1 MKSLSRTNTLRLA
14 AVFAIVCI
22 LSACG
27 TAATPEP
34 TLDMNEF
41 ATHAVETIEAN
52 ATATALMI
60 PTNTPEPTYTPVSL
74 PTDTPEGIMVL
85 PTTGQME
92 SGMIINPNSDPALPA
107 LPPAQADNVLP
118 VLPGDAPAGS
128 AVIIQ
133 PTATQPPTAGDKAS
147 YDSQYPLDGA
157 HVEAGSEFDITWYL
171 LNTGTTT
178 WTTDYCLRYFTGTNF
193 TKTSKS
199 RFYLN
204 QPVPPNTVGACSL
217 DAIAPTTP
225 GTYSMSVVLGNEE
238 DKNFFIVDITIV
250 VD

>member
-1 MKSLSRTNTLRLA
+1 MKNLSRKTLLRL
-14 AVFAIVCI
+14 VTIFMIISI

-60 PTNTPEPTYTPVSL
+60 PTNTPEPTYTPVTL

-85 PTTGQME
+85 PTSSSME
-92 SGMIINPNSDPALPA
+92 GSMIIIPNTDPAAPLTNNALPA
-107 LPPAQADNVLP
+107 LP
-118 VLPGDAPAGS
+118 GDAAAAAAP
-128 AVIIQ
+128 VVIQ
-133 PTATQPPTAGDKAS
+133 PTATQPPTTGDKAS

-217 DAIAPTTP
+217 DAIAPTSP
-225 GTYSMSVVLGNEE
+225 GTYTMSVVLGNEE
-238 DKNFFIVDITIV
+238 DKNFFIVDITII